1 MRKEYSPEEALAAL
15 LNHLGE
21 TDPVLADHV
30 RQAID
35 AGIEEEQEQEVMS
48 AGRKPKR
55 VKRKY
60 RKARVMTAIEALHE
74 AAKVFKAYFLERRLI
89 ANSALEQFKGVSLGE
104 KQRVPSWSKEASSI
118 LIVQQNV
125 QVPIQIEL
133 QRESEYVK
141 DNSIDLI
148 ELAITEEE
156 ELLEIRLELDRLQD
170 LLDFEVTE

>member
-1 MRKEYSPEEALAAL
+1 
-15 LNHLGE
+15 
-21 TDPVLADHV
+21 
-30 RQAID
+30 
-35 AGIEEEQEQEVMS
+35 
-48 AGRKPKR
+48 
-55 VKRKY
+55 
-60 RKARVMTAIEALHE
+60 MTAIEALHE
-74 AAKVFKAYFLERRLI
+74 AEKVFKAYFLERRLI